1 MPPFDSVW
9 QQWRCLCERLRAAS
23 KQAPFKVRLTGASGT
38 AIMKDVFTNE
48 RFYAGCPDFLYLFQH
63 CATKSMC
70 EAVVEGMGGCW
81 DKSSH
86 DDRHPSFESG
96 DEQRTQTL
104 QCIHLYVIWLK
115 FVQGSRRR

>member
-1 MPPFDSVW
+1 MPF
-9 QQWRCLCERLRAAS
+9 CLLNGSDRLAVGS
-23 KQAPFKVRLTGASGT
+23 LIGSLIGGCS
-38 AIMKDVFTNE
+38 
-48 RFYAGCPDFLYLFQH
+48 AGCPDFLYLFQH

-81 DKSSH
+81 DTSSP

-104 QCIHLYVIWLK
+104 QGITK
-115 FVQGSRRR
+115 KSRIL